1 MEELS
6 KIFARQ
12 SRKVRGMRAAF
23 TLAEGR
29 PACTTTQVPAKGG
42 QVRSYTSKVSKVSTV
57 SEVSKMS
64 KQGEQQ
70 LLHSLLPMGEGGR
83 RPDEGADYVR
93 SYMETAKEVRS
104 TSSCSFAPWGEGD
117 RRSDEGLKETVRCNS
132 DEMLKQV
139 QHDGISHVKETNLTC
154 PPLETLP
161 NINNPVDCLCE
172 RKPEFSIPRRGTKNY
187 DVTHHKAA
195 EPKNVKDLTSYR
207 PNVLTTS
214 KKAAFTL
221 AEVLITL
228 AVIGVVAVLTIPGL
242 IKNHNE
248 KAWATAKDLWEK
260 KLTETVRRMNT
271 DGVMTG
277 HDTTEDF
284 MDTFKQY
291 MKVIKTCDNNDLNK
305 CYSPE
310 FVLTGKRDNLE
321 KKYIED
327 FKTANDL
334 GVSDWNTNTM
344 SFVISDGTTVI
355 AAYNPNCPYA
365 DPIEDTGSQVAC
377 LSMMIDVN
385 GKKSPNRVGKDI
397 LLSNA
402 TISTCDNP
410 IGDLCFSTD
419 FLANTILNTCSTGT
433 EEDKAYDTTGDD
445 NFYCEYNYWA
455 GAKKTCAQKN
465 MSLATLEQLA
475 QLASNLYVDSSGNKI
490 TIGETTNKTGIK
502 VNDEYSQNP
511 PITLDKIYWSG
522 DGLVGIAN
530 CRTFYTDSTE
540 DIGLSKNYNTN
551 YAVCVGN

>member
-12 SRKVRGMRAAF
+12 SRKGRGMRAAF

-29 PACTTTQVPAKGG
+29 PACTTIQVAAKGG

-104 TSSCSFAPWGEGD
+104 TIIHDETRHEATEPASCKSLVPQCLSNLVPFRKTAFTLAEG
-117 RRSDEGLKETVRCNS
+117 RPACTTT
-132 DEMLKQV
+132 QV
-139 QHDGISHVKETNLTC
+139 
-154 PPLETLP
+154 
-161 NINNPVDCLCE
+161 
-172 RKPEFSIPRRGTKNY
+172 
-187 DVTHHKAA
+187 AA
-195 EPKNVKDLTSYR
+195 
-207 PNVLTTS
+207 
-214 KKAAFTL
+214 KAAFTL

-248 KAWATAKDLWEK
+248 KAWSTAKDLWEK

-530 CRTFYTDSTE
+530 CRIFDTDSTE